1 MGTIGLGRL
10 YFDFTGTSRLMIVES
25 GFFGDLYHIRVLLKL
40 FFLKRKST
48 KNFGKSCFFLIFLVT
63 LQRKLILM
71 QDLKEATS
79 YRIALKDRIMEAA
92 MMLFRERGIK
102 AVKMDDIAQHLGISK
117 RTLYEIYEDKEK
129 LLYYC
134 IVTYDRRRHAYME
147 NYVNEGHNVIDVIVE
162 AYRMKLKE
170 TRTVCPLFYE
180 DIMKY
185 PQVEQYLKDEHERMR
200 DGFVR
205 FMQRGVEEG
214 FLRSEIN
221 YQLVPHLL
229 DATGQYV
236 MNNQMLK
243 KYPADELFDNLFLV
257 SLRGLCTMKGY
268 QVLEE
273 AIATK
278 IR

>member
-1 MGTIGLGRL
+1 M
-10 YFDFTGTSRLMIVES
+10 
-25 GFFGDLYHIRVLLKL
+25 
-40 FFLKRKST
+40 
-48 KNFGKSCFFLIFLVT
+48 
-63 LQRKLILM
+63 QRKLILM

-92 MMLFRERGIK
+92 MKLFRERGIK
-102 AVKMDDIAQHLGISK
+102 AVKMDDIAQQLGISK

-134 IVTYDRRRHAYME
+134 IVTYDRRRHTYME
-147 NYVNEGHNVIDVIVE
+147 NYSLEGHNVIDVIVE
-162 AYRMKLKE
+162 AYRMKLRE
-170 TRTVCPLFYE
+170 TRTVNPLFYE

-185 PQVEQYLKDEHERMR
+185 PQVEQYIKEEHERMR
-200 DGFVR
+200 EGFVL
-205 FMQRGVEEG
+205 FMQRGVDEG

-221 YQLVPHLL
+221 YQMVPHLL
-229 DATGQYV
+229 DAVGQYV
-236 MNNQMLK
+236 MNTQMLK

-257 SLRGLCTMKGY
+257 SLRGLCTIKGY
-268 QVLEE
+268 QLLAD

>member
-1 MGTIGLGRL
+1 M
-10 YFDFTGTSRLMIVES
+10 
-25 GFFGDLYHIRVLLKL
+25 FFFNL
-40 FFLKRKST
+40 FSNFAAKTNTYARFKRSNFLSDST
-48 KNFGKSCFFLIFLVT
+48 
-63 LQRKLILM
+63 
-71 QDLKEATS
+71 
-79 YRIALKDRIMEAA
+79 
-92 MMLFRERGIK
+92 ER
-102 AVKMDDIAQHLGISK
+102 SK

-243 KYPADELFDNLFLV
+243 KYPAIYSSCHFEDF
-257 SLRGLCTMKGY
+257 
-268 QVLEE
+268 
-273 AIATK
+273 AP
-278 IR
+278 

>member
-1 MGTIGLGRL
+1 
-10 YFDFTGTSRLMIVES
+10 
-25 GFFGDLYHIRVLLKL
+25 
-40 FFLKRKST
+40 
-48 KNFGKSCFFLIFLVT
+48 
-63 LQRKLILM
+63 M

-79 YRIALKDRIMEAA
+79 YRIALKERIMEAA

-180 DIMKY
+180 DIMK
-185 PQVEQYLKDEHERMR
+185 
-200 DGFVR
+200 
-205 FMQRGVEEG
+205 
-214 FLRSEIN
+214 
-221 YQLVPHLL
+221 
-229 DATGQYV
+229 

>member
-1 MGTIGLGRL
+1 
-10 YFDFTGTSRLMIVES
+10 
-25 GFFGDLYHIRVLLKL
+25 
-40 FFLKRKST
+40 
-48 KNFGKSCFFLIFLVT
+48 
-63 LQRKLILM
+63 M

-134 IVTYDRRRHAYME
+134 IVTYDRRRQAYME

-162 AYRMKLKE
+162 ACRMRLKE
-170 TRTVCPLFYE
+170 TRTVCPVFYE
-180 DIMKY
+180 YIMKY